1 MDRRFLKYSLFR
13 RAIRFS
19 KQIYLPG
26 LKGLSIYRFFEIYI
40 TGILRGA
47 FSERAGSIAFS
58 FFMAMFPFILFI
70 LNLLPL
76 VPISGFQDNF
86 LNFISE
92 NVPPNTFGAIQD
104 IIKDILNN
112 SHGSL
117 ISSGFFLSI
126 LLMANGVNAILGGFQ
141 SSYHISR
148 LSSNRS
154 YFRQYFI
161 SIILSLVISFILINA
176 VVAIVVT
183 EYFVDRF
190 SYTIPIDKLYVIQG
204 IRYLVLFFLILIVN
218 SLLLKFGTKHT
229 KYLPFFNAGS
239 IFTTLLMVLGSYFFG
254 IYVTKFARYN
264 ELYGSIGTILVLMI
278 YIWIICII
286 ILLGFEIN
294 ASINSYN
301 ISKNNNKLDSIKNK
315 QIKTK
320 P

>member
-1 MDRRFLKYSLFR
+1 MAKKYDRRFLRYSLFR
-13 RAIRFS
+13 KAIRFS
-19 KQIYLPG
+19 KQIYFPG
-26 LKGLSIYRFFEIYI
+26 LKGLSVYRFFEIYI

-47 FSERAGSIAFS
+47 FSYRAGSIAFS

-76 VPISGFQDNF
+76 VPLTDFQENF
-86 LNFISE
+86 LAFVAE

-104 IIKDILNN
+104 IIKDILSN

-126 LLMANGVNAILGGFQ
+126 VLMANGVNAILGGFQ

-161 SIILSLVISFILINA
+161 SVILSLIISFILINA
-176 VVAIVVT
+176 VIAIVVT
-183 EYFVDRF
+183 EYFVHEF
-190 SYTIPIDKLYVIQG
+190 SYTLPVDEIYIVQA
-204 IRYLVLFFLILIVN
+204 IRYLILIFLVLTVN
-218 SLLLKFGTKHT
+218 SLLLKYGTKHT
-229 KYLPFFNAGS
+229 KYLPFFNAGA
-239 IFTTLLMVLGSYFFG
+239 IFSTALMVLGSYVFG

-294 ASINSYN
+294 ASINSYK
-301 ISKNNNKLDSIKNK
+301 ISKQSSKLDS
-315 QIKTK
+315 
-320 P
+320 

>member
-1 MDRRFLKYSLFR
+1 MAKKSDRQFLRYSFIR
-13 RAIRFS
+13 KIIRFS
-19 KQIYLPG
+19 RKIYFPG

-40 TGILRGA
+40 TGIVRGA
-47 FSERAGSIAFS
+47 FSYRAGSIAFS

-76 VPISGFQDNF
+76 VPIEGFQNNF
-86 LNFISE
+86 LNFIESS
-92 NVPPNTFGAIQD
+92 VPPNTFGAIQD
-104 IIKDILNN
+104 IIKDILSN

-126 LLMANGVNAILGGFQ
+126 ILMANGVNAILGGFQ

-154 YFRQYFI
+154 YIRQYLI
-161 SIILSLVISFILINA
+161 SVILSLIISFILINA
-176 VVAIVVT
+176 VIAIVVT
-183 EYFVDRF
+183 EYFVHRF
-190 SYTIPIDKLYVIQG
+190 THIIPLDEIYIAQT
-204 IRYLVLFFLILIVN
+204 IRYLILIFLVLTVN
-218 SLLLKFGTKHT
+218 SLLLKYGTKHT
-229 KYLPFFNAGS
+229 KYLPFFNAGAVFS
-239 IFTTLLMVLGSYFFG
+239 TLLMILGSYFFG

-301 ISKNNNKLDSIKNK
+301 ISKKTSKLDS
-315 QIKTK
+315 
-320 P
+320 